1 MVNEATKQLLDH
13 LKKAPGPVSG
23 EALARDLGV
32 SRVALWKRVE
42 ALRAAG
48 YPVEAGRRGYRL
60 GTSDKPLPWEFPGD
74 EDRTFHFETL
84 GSTMDEALRLG
95 LAGLPEAAVVAER
108 QDAGRGRADRSWQS
122 GGGDLLVTLVL
133 RPRLPVAFA
142 GALGLEALAALG
154 DTLADLYQ
162 VETGVK
168 WPNDLVARPGAP
180 DGGAKV
186 AGVLV
191 EAWGPVDAPR
201 FYTVGL
207 GLNVHG
213 LPNLDRPTASVDGLG
228 PVRADRRAILA
239 GWRRRLSRWCEAPT
253 LAPDR
258 WSRGLVPRPTAFET
272 YDGRTVAGR
281 PQGYDRTGAL
291 VLDGALP
298 PLKFGEVRRT
308 HLVNQGDA
316 L

>member
-1 MVNEATKQLLDH
+1 MVNEAAKQLLDH
-13 LKKAPGPVSG
+13 LKNAPAPVSG
-23 EALARDLGV
+23 EALARGLGI

-42 ALRAAG
+42 SLRAAG
-48 YPVEAGRRGYRL
+48 YPVEADRRGYRL

-95 LAGLPEAAVVAER
+95 LEGLAEGAVVAER
-108 QDAGRGRADRSWQS
+108 QNAGRGRADRSWQS

-133 RPRLPVAFA
+133 RPKLPVSYA

-154 DTLADLYQ
+154 DTLDELYH
-162 VETGVK
+162 VATAVK
-168 WPNDLVARPGAP
+168 WPNDLVAPGV
-180 DGGAKV
+180 GAKV

-191 EAWGPVDAPR
+191 EAWGPLDSPR

-213 LPNLDRPTASVDGLG
+213 LPDLDRPTASVDGLG

-239 GWRRRLSRWCEAPT
+239 SWRARMGRWCAAPT
-253 LAPDR
+253 LSPDR

-272 YDGRTVAGR
+272 FDGRTLSGT
-281 PQGYDRTGAL
+281 PQGYDRTGSL
-291 VLDGALP
+291 VLGASIP
-298 PLKFGEVRRT
+298 PVRYGEIRRT
-308 HLVNQGDA
+308 HLVSGDA
-316 L
+316 S